1 MTNPSAGS
9 SPTLGSLFSI
19 PGREQSS
26 EPSGEPSGEQSGGQ
40 WKAFHD
46 KLNKEVKSVKTASLP
61 DLAPKVGELF
71 DIPIPDVLVSSWK
84 KATEVQALLYKS
96 KASPDE
102 TFFAGLAEH
111 TINSEHHPY
120 VEIKIKE
127 QTIKKIEFTMRLF
140 FKLNAFVLKIQKG
153 DIKEIQTGT
162 CEVGGT
168 LEYEG
173 VRIAEK
179 KFEPITLPGSVT
191 VA

>member
-1 MTNPSAGS
+1 MTNPPARS
-9 SPTLGSLFSI
+9 SPTLGNLFSV
-19 PGREQSS
+19 PRHYGGDDS
-26 EPSGEPSGEQSGGQ
+26 SGGQ
-40 WKAFHD
+40 WRALHD
-46 KLNKEVKSVKTASLP
+46 KLAREVKGVKTATMP
-61 DLAPKVGELF
+61 DLAPKIGELF
-71 DIPIPDVLVSSWK
+71 DIPIPDVLLGSWK

-120 VEIKIKE
+120 IEITLKG
-127 QTIKKIEFTMRLF
+127 QPLRRIEFIVRLF
-140 FKLNAFVLKIQKG
+140 LKLNGFVLKIQKG

-179 KFEPITLPGSVT
+179 RLEPISLPGSV
-191 VA
+191 VLA